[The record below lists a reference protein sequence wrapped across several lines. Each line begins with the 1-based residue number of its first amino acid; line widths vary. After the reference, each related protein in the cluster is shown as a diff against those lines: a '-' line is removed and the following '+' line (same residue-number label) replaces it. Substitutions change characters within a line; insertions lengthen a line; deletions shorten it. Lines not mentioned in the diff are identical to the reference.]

1 VVEPAGPLPRISPES
16 EFFWTAH
23 DDGALWMLK
32 NIRTGEWLHPPPADD
47 PSTAEELTPS
57 PLSGK
62 GTVFTFTINHQA
74 FLPSVPV
81 PYVVAIVELVEQ
93 AGLQLTTRIV
103 NCEPAKVRIGMPVSV
118 VFDARGGVRLPLF
131 EPDAAVND
139 IADQ

>member
-1 VVEPAGPLPRISPES
+1 LPRISPES

-23 DDGALWMLK
+23 DDGALWMLR
-32 NIRTGEWLHPPPADD
+32 NTRTGEWLHPPPADD
-47 PSTAEELTPS
+47 PSSAEELTPS
-57 PLSGK
+57 PLSGR

-103 NCEPAKVRIGMPVSV
+103 NCDPAKVRIGMAVSV
-118 VFDARGGVRLPLF
+118 VFEDRGGVRLPLF
-131 EPDAAVND
+131 EPDVAVND
-139 IADQ
+139 VAGQ

>member
-1 VVEPAGPLPRISPES
+1 MVEDAGPLPRISPES

-47 PSTAEELTPS
+47 PATAEELTPS
-57 PLSGK
+57 PLSGR

-81 PYVVAIVELVEQ
+81 PYVLAIVELVEQ

-103 NCEPAKVRIGMPVSV
+103 NCDPADVRIGMAVSV
-118 VFDARGGVRLPLF
+118 VFEDHGGVRLPLF
-131 EPDAAVND
+131 EPDMAVNN
-139 IADQ
+139 IAGQ

>member
-1 VVEPAGPLPRISPES
+1 MVEPAGPLPRTTPES

-47 PSTAEELTPS
+47 PATAEELTPS

-81 PYVVAIVELVEQ
+81 PYVVAIVELAEQ

-103 NCEPAKVRIGMPVSV
+103 NCDPADVRIGMAVSV
-118 VFDARGGVRLPLF
+118 VFEDRGGVRLPLF
-131 EPDAAVND
+131 EPDVAVND
-139 IADQ
+139 VAGH